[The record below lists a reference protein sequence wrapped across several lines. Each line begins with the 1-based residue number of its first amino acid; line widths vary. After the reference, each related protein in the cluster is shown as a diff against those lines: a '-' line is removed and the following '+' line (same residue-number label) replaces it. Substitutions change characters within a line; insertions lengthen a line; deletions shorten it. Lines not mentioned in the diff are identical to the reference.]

1 VCGPCRGANRNECVS
16 PIDRQRTVV
25 VRLAGARVGHSANRR
40 GVHMRMLPG
49 HVPMRIAIV
58 DQLTMLGASRMLDQK
73 HVAAARTLQKQS
85 QQAREDASAPNH

>member
-1 VCGPCRGANRNECVS
+1 M
-16 PIDRQRTVV
+16 V

-40 GVHMRMLPG
+40 RVHVRMLPG

-58 DQLTMLGASRMLDQK
+58 DQLTMVGASRMLDQK

>member
-1 VCGPCRGANRNECVS
+1 
-16 PIDRQRTVV
+16 
-25 VRLAGARVGHSANRR
+25 
-40 GVHMRMLPG
+40 MRMLPG

-58 DQLTMLGASRMLDQK
+58 DQLTMLGASRMLNQK